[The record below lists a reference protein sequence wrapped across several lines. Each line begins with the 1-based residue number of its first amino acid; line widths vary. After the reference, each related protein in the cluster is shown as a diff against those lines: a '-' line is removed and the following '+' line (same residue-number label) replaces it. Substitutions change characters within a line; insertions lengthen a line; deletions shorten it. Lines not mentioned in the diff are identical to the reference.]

1 MNRLEVISDIFCSL
15 MSDESVKPQLIEQ
28 AKLVGMTMDDIAD
41 VYDFVNEIKE
51 VMDEQADE
59 ESDIWPE
66 DWKGKYPY
74 SNNT

>member
-51 VMDEQADE
+51 VMDEQSDE
-59 ESDIWPE
+59 VSHSPPE
-66 DWKGKYPY
+66 DTQG
-74 SNNT
+74 